1 MISIASIC
9 LIGII
14 TAVISLS
21 IRRQNSEI
29 AFLTALAGCV
39 IIFVSVVFNI
49 SSLLETLNSIFN
61 SAAVK
66 SYYIK
71 VLVKAVGICFL
82 CEFAVDLC
90 VDAGQRALANNI
102 SIAGKALILI
112 TAAPLY
118 KDVLNSVLALTQV

>member
-1 MISIASIC
+1 MSIASIC

-66 SYYIK
+66 TYYIK

-90 VDAGQRALANNI
+90 VDAGQRALANSI

>member
-1 MISIASIC
+1 MSIASIC

-39 IIFVSVVFNI
+39 IIFVSAVFNI

-66 SYYIK
+66 TYYIK